1 MTACYSTTQINVTN
15 NAGSNKLGAFV
26 ASNSTGINQCY
37 FVGETVTN
45 PVGSGSVNGISK
57 VTATQLKD
65 KKRQMNLAIEA
76 KDPEFGFS
84 FKVNED
90 AGTNIYC
97 PLILQGGCERTWLR
111 WIRFWRWW

>member
-1 MTACYSTTQINVTN
+1 MTN

-45 PVGSGSVNGISK
+45 PVGSGSANGISK

-97 PLILQGGCERTWLR
+97 PLILQGAVKEPGFGGSDFVDGGD
-111 WIRFWRWW
+111 I

>member
-45 PVGSGSVNGISK
+45 PVGSGSVNGI
-57 VTATQLKD
+57 KD

-97 PLILQGGCERTWLR
+97 PLILQGAVKEPGFGGSDFGDGGD
-111 WIRFWRWW
+111 I

>member
-1 MTACYSTTQINVTN
+1 MHPECRSGGWHCNGTYHGRA
-15 NAGSNKLGAFV
+15 
-26 ASNSTGINQCY
+26 
-37 FVGETVTN
+37 
-45 PVGSGSVNGISK
+45 SGSVNGISK

-97 PLILQGGCERTWLR
+97 PLILQGAVKEPGFGGSDFGDGGD
-111 WIRFWRWW
+111 I